1 MELKGSRTERN
12 LLTAFTGESQARN
25 RYTYFASQAKKDGY
39 VQMQAIFAETADQEK
54 EHAKRLF
61 KFLQGGDVEITASF
75 PAGKIG
81 TTAENLKA
89 AAGGERYEW
98 EEMYPSFAREA
109 REEKFNEIA
118 QVFEAI
124 AVAEK
129 QHEKRYLDLA
139 NNIENDL
146 VFKRPE
152 KAVWLCRNCGYLHEN
167 MTAPGLCPA
176 CAHEQAHFELLGEN
190 W

>member
-39 VQMQAIFAETADQEK
+39 VQMQAIFAETVDQEK

-118 QVFEAI
+118 QVFEA
-124 AVAEK
+124 
-129 QHEKRYLDLA
+129 
-139 NNIENDL
+139 
-146 VFKRPE
+146 
-152 KAVWLCRNCGYLHEN
+152 
-167 MTAPGLCPA
+167 
-176 CAHEQAHFELLGEN
+176 
-190 W
+190 